1 MFMFCSYAATEM
13 EADMDNRIN
22 ELRRTI
28 RALRISMRE
37 AEAIM
42 HEQINRD
49 EDCSF
54 VAQEVIKMRS
64 VMSLLVKERIALGDH
79 EEILVNN
86 FFIPRRRSAR
96 RPLATLS
103 LNSVVPPRLAEKV

>member
-1 MFMFCSYAATEM
+1 
-13 EADMDNRIN
+13 MDNRIN

-28 RALRISMRE
+28 RALRVSMRE

-54 VAQEVIKMRS
+54 LAQEVIKMRA
-64 VMSLLVKERIALGDH
+64 VMSLLVKERTALGDNQP
-79 EEILVNN
+79 IVVSS

-96 RPLATLS
+96 KLAATPVPTVE
-103 LNSVVPPRLAEKV
+103 SVFRPRLVARV